1 MALMH
6 YIEMDKMYEKKN
18 LLTTFS
24 SQMVDTWNY
33 MYQPTRMLYVAN
45 CYLIVA
51 TPMDNIELLKQ
62 EVDIHPK

>member
-1 MALMH
+1 
-6 YIEMDKMYEKKN
+6 
-18 LLTTFS
+18 
-24 SQMVDTWNY
+24 MVDTWNY